1 MDELLQS
8 LDRIVARHDRGDRS
22 SAAAEDF
29 WTRMLTSP
37 GHPLNTSLPDEP
49 LIDWHERGLLGDLDG
64 AHVLDI
70 GCGNGRNA
78 AWLARQ
84 GAQVTGI
91 DIAAGLLDH
100 VRESMPAGV
109 TLTATD
115 VLRDPLPAGPFDL
128 IYDSGCFHH
137 IAPHRRITYL
147 EQVSQLGA
155 SGSLY
160 AVVTFAEET
169 QPSPDDLSILTSGDT
184 AGGMSFTLKD
194 LESIFEPWLVKLEA
208 RAVRTDREGAF
219 GAEFLNAGLYRWP

>member
-1 MDELLQS
+1 M
-8 LDRIVARHDRGDRS
+8 
-22 SAAAEDF
+22 
-29 WTRMLTSP
+29 
-37 GHPLNTSLPDEP
+37 
-49 LIDWHERGLLGDLDG
+49 
-64 AHVLDI
+64 
-70 GCGNGRNA
+70 
-78 AWLARQ
+78 
-84 GAQVTGI
+84 
-91 DIAAGLLDH
+91 
-100 VRESMPAGV
+100 
-109 TLTATD
+109 
-115 VLRDPLPAGPFDL
+115 LRDPLPAGPFDL

-194 LESIFEPWLVKLEA
+194 LESIFEPWLVKLES